1 MDYRK
6 LTPTQLDALKEV
18 FNIGTGNSVTALSS
32 MLNKKIDMNVPN
44 LRIVSLQEI
53 LTSEADK
60 EVLGV
65 LVKAIGEAPGNILY
79 TFKKEVASS
88 ISSILLGQEEVFTD
102 LGMSIIGEIGNIVAS
117 SYINAITVVTGL
129 SIVSSV
135 PAVAHD
141 MLSSIL
147 TTTIIEAGQYDDYI
161 LEIETLFKGDGDG
174 DIMGN
179 FYYIPEPGS
188 LEKILTKLGMN

>member
-161 LEIETLFKGDGDG
+161 LEIETLFKGDGDD

>member
-1 MDYRK
+1 MDYREF
-6 LTPTQLDALKEV
+6 TSMQIDALKEV

-53 LTSEADK
+53 LSSEADS

-88 ISSILLGQEEVFTD
+88 ISTMLLGQEEVFTE

-135 PAVAHD
+135 PAVAYD

-147 TTTIIEAGQYDDYI
+147 TTTVIEAGQYDDYI
-161 LEIETLFKGDGDG
+161 LEIETLFKGDGD